1 MGDVDRCRAPF
12 EHTRGAYPVLARP
25 ENHTDR
31 PPFFQGKMAAVM
43 RMASVAPVRGAAKL
57 SKASRTRTA
66 TLAAPKG
73 LRGASLK
80 VRAAADVDTRGWN
93 GHTAAMVP
101 LGLGRVVALCGRS
114 SLATTLSS

>member
-43 RMASVAPVRGAAKL
+43 RMASVAPVRGAAKPP
-57 SKASRTRTA
+57 KASRTTTA
-66 TLAAPKG
+66 T
-73 LRGASLK
+73 
-80 VRAAADVDTRGWN
+80 RAALSLQPT
-93 GHTAAMVP
+93 
-101 LGLGRVVALCGRS
+101 GRS
-114 SLATTLSS
+114 RPR